1 MNASGGLDRS
11 QSAVLEAEVARRLK
25 LIEGQLPGMVY
36 QYRLYPD
43 GRSCFPYASDA
54 IRDVFR
60 LNPDDVSKDATVA
73 FSNLHQDDCERL
85 MVSIQESAANL
96 TPWIQE
102 YRMRFKNG
110 EVRWHSCNARPERE
124 ADGATLWNGF
134 VTDITERKVT
144 ESALRQSEISIR
156 ATLDAIPDLLF
167 ELDLDGRYHDF
178 QSPRTELL
186 VATEQDF
193 MGRLVSDVMPVDA
206 AQVVMASIHDAH
218 EYGYSSGKQF
228 SLNLPQ
234 GELWFELS
242 VSRKGSRL
250 GESSRFIVLARDITE
265 RHNAQEQ
272 LRVSDIAMKAISQ
285 GVMISGPDSRILSTN
300 AAFTAITGYSEA
312 EIVGRT
318 CSFVQGAETDVGV
331 VMAIKQAQL
340 QAIEFQGQIL
350 NYRKDG
356 SSFWNELSVMPVF
369 DGKGRGS
376 HFIGITR
383 DITERK
389 QTEAAL
395 TLVASD
401 RADAD
406 QFKNDELIYLNEEK
420 TKRAAELVIAN
431 DELTYQNDEKEK
443 RAAELAVANVELAY
457 QSEEKVKR
465 AAELVVANVEM
476 ARNMKRSEEVWRL
489 AFYDALTNL
498 PNRRLLDDRLAQ
510 SMAASKRSHC
520 NVALMML
527 DLDNFGSDE
536 FQVGCPA

>member
-1 MNASGGLDRS
+1 
-11 QSAVLEAEVARRLK
+11 
-25 LIEGQLPGMVY
+25 
-36 QYRLYPD
+36 
-43 GRSCFPYASDA
+43 
-54 IRDVFR
+54 
-60 LNPDDVSKDATVA
+60 
-73 FSNLHQDDCERL
+73 
-85 MVSIQESAANL
+85 
-96 TPWIQE
+96 
-102 YRMRFKNG
+102 
-110 EVRWHSCNARPERE
+110 
-124 ADGATLWNGF
+124 
-134 VTDITERKVT
+134 
-144 ESALRQSEISIR
+144 
-156 ATLDAIPDLLF
+156 
-167 ELDLDGRYHDF
+167 
-178 QSPRTELL
+178 
-186 VATEQDF
+186 

-527 DLDNFGSDE
+527 DLDNFKHLNDAHGHVMGDLLLVEVGRRLKACVREIDTVARFGGDE
-536 FQVGCPA
+536 FVVLLNELDTDKVLATVQVRGVAEKIRASLDTPYQLAFCKVGGQNSTVTHRCSASIGVVVFANHEFDQMEVMKWADAAMYEAKHTGRNLVEFHGEVV